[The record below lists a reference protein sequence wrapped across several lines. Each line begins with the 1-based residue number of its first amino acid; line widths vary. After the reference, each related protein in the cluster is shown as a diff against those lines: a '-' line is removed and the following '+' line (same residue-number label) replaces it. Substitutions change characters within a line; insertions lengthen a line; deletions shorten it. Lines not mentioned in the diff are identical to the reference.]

1 MTNYYIVSSNPDVHD
16 DGNINNYTQILA
28 GAVTPQ
34 EGDAYYLD
42 GDLSSSLWFYGSAN
56 FTVNIEQSL
65 VTNDLVGGA
74 TMWIQGTTNATVNI
88 AAGVDADYLNIS
100 STGDTL
106 SVNVGDEATLGAIT
120 APLTDQMTIVAG
132 NTVTMNGA
140 LIGSNGDSTVTFGSD
155 ATFNSTV
162 NFDGWGTLS
171 ETTSQT
177 FSVGDNAIFEYGV
190 SMDGSYTHN
199 SFSCGVNSTIGG
211 DIVMNGS
218 GYLNTDGDT
227 SGYSGSVTIGDGS
240 TVQGNVY
247 MGGNYGDMNVAVGND
262 VTVGD
267 IAANGSFD
275 DIDITVGN
283 GSDTGYIGMGGSDI
297 AGRILVGSEDN
308 ISAIYAGGSSSD
320 ICVGVGDNTNIDLSI
335 AMGGSN
341 DTYAL
346 TLGDGVSVGLDLS
359 MGGSNNVQNVVM
371 GDDVSVGTY
380 VFMGGVDNT
389 NHVEIGNNFTLGSH
403 WTGSVSG
410 SDYLQIGDN
419 WDIGTGIYLQGGDD
433 TLILGTVADGVTA
446 YIDGGLGTDALSLRV
461 AAGDTGFVTAAT
473 EAGWT
478 YDSDSGTWSSN
489 GNDLTYNG
497 VTYTSFETAAVVDE
511 DWELVCPLANNI
523 VDGTAGD
530 DVMDIGYTDAQG
542 DQIDGT
548 DGETDVIFGYAGDD
562 TINGGA
568 GNDTIHGGLDNDNI
582 TGGAGDDTVTG
593 GAGSDTLAGGAGAD
607 VLDGGSGDDSL
618 DGGEGNDELLGGLGA
633 DTLTGGAGAD
643 TLTGGDGADLFLV
656 DDGGDTVTDFDAI
669 SGIGNDDESDN
680 DVVDLSPYY
689 NETTL
694 ADWNA
699 ANPTQTYNSPLA
711 WLRADQSDGV
721 LDAAG
726 GLELYSPDG
735 NPVTAT
741 DLNAENTRVI
751 CFARGTRIVTPRGE
765 VEIQNL
771 KVGDKVLTLDNGFK
785 PIRWIGHRKLEA
797 EALDAVPKLRPIRIR
812 AGALDNDLPV
822 RDLVVSPQHRVLYRS
837 PHAELMFGTH
847 EVLLAARQL
856 LDLEGVSVEREARE
870 VEYWHFLFDRHEIVF
885 AEGAASES
893 LFTGVEALKS
903 LSPEAREEIFA
914 LFPELA
920 ADEETRKPVL
930 ARPMV
935 NGAVARLLV
944 SVNGRGNT
952 ADILH

>member
-1 MTNYYIVSSNPDVHD
+1 
-16 DGNINNYTQILA
+16 
-28 GAVTPQ
+28 
-34 EGDAYYLD
+34 
-42 GDLSSSLWFYGSAN
+42 
-56 FTVNIEQSL
+56 
-65 VTNDLVGGA
+65 
-74 TMWIQGTTNATVNI
+74 
-88 AAGVDADYLNIS
+88 
-100 STGDTL
+100 
-106 SVNVGDEATLGAIT
+106 
-120 APLTDQMTIVAG
+120 
-132 NTVTMNGA
+132 
-140 LIGSNGDSTVTFGSD
+140 
-155 ATFNSTV
+155 
-162 NFDGWGTLS
+162 
-171 ETTSQT
+171 
-177 FSVGDNAIFEYGV
+177 
-190 SMDGSYTHN
+190 
-199 SFSCGVNSTIGG
+199 
-211 DIVMNGS
+211 
-218 GYLNTDGDT
+218 
-227 SGYSGSVTIGDGS
+227 
-240 TVQGNVY
+240 
-247 MGGNYGDMNVAVGND
+247 
-262 VTVGD
+262 
-267 IAANGSFD
+267 
-275 DIDITVGN
+275 
-283 GSDTGYIGMGGSDI
+283 
-297 AGRILVGSEDN
+297 
-308 ISAIYAGGSSSD
+308 
-320 ICVGVGDNTNIDLSI
+320 
-335 AMGGSN
+335 
-341 DTYAL
+341 
-346 TLGDGVSVGLDLS
+346 
-359 MGGSNNVQNVVM
+359 
-371 GDDVSVGTY
+371 
-380 VFMGGVDNT
+380 
-389 NHVEIGNNFTLGSH
+389 
-403 WTGSVSG
+403 
-410 SDYLQIGDN
+410 
-419 WDIGTGIYLQGGDD
+419 
-433 TLILGTVADGVTA
+433 
-446 YIDGGLGTDALSLRV
+446 
-461 AAGDTGFVTAAT
+461 
-473 EAGWT
+473 
-478 YDSDSGTWSSN
+478 
-489 GNDLTYNG
+489 
-497 VTYTSFETAAVVDE
+497 
-511 DWELVCPLANNI
+511 
-523 VDGTAGD
+523 
-530 DVMDIGYTDAQG
+530 
-542 DQIDGT
+542 
-548 DGETDVIFGYAGDD
+548 
-562 TINGGA
+562 
-568 GNDTIHGGLDNDNI
+568 